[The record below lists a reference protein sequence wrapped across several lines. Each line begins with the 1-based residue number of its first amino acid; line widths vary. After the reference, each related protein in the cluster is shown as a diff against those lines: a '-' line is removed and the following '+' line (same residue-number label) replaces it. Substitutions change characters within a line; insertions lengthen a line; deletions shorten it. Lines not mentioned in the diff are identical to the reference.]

1 MIHAMFRGIVG
12 AMAMT
17 GVRQLA
23 SQAQVIGDDPPAR
36 MARKQ
41 GKGFL
46 RTVPRRKRG
55 AVVELVHWVMGA
67 LFGLVFGV
75 LPESV
80 RMKAWAGPVYGFLV
94 WLGFE
99 AVVSPALGLK
109 QRRWPHGRERAVFV
123 VDHLLFGLVLT
134 EMRSR
139 PRE

>member
-23 SQAQVIGDDPPAR
+23 SQAQIIGDDPPAR

-46 RTVPRRKRG
+46 RAVPRRKRG

-67 LFGLVFGV
+67 VFGLVFGV
-75 LPESV
+75 LPESI
-80 RMKAWAGPVYGFLV
+80 RMRAWAGPAYGFLV

-99 AVVSPALGLK
+99 TVASPALGLK
-109 QRRWPHGRERAVFV
+109 RRRWPHGRERAVFV

>member
-17 GVRQLA
+17 GVRQFA

-41 GKGFL
+41 GKGLL

-55 AVVELVHWVMGA
+55 AVVEFVHWVMGA
-67 LFGLVFGV
+67 VFGLVFGV
-75 LPESV
+75 LPESI
-80 RMKAWAGPVYGFLV
+80 RMKAWAGPAYGFLV
-94 WLGFE
+94 WMGFE
-99 AVVSPALGLK
+99 TVVSPALGLK
-109 QRRWPHGRERAVFV
+109 RRRWPHGKERAVFV

>member
-17 GVRQLA
+17 GVRKLA
-23 SQAQVIGDDPPAR
+23 SEAGVIREDPPAR

-41 GKGFL
+41 AQGLL
-46 RTVPRRKRG
+46 RTVPRRRRG
-55 AVVELVHWVMGA
+55 AVVEAIHWAMGA
-67 LFGLVFGV
+67 VFGLVFGL
-75 LPESV
+75 LPEAI
-80 RMKAWAGPVYGFLV
+80 RMQAWAGPAYGFLV

-99 AVVSPALGLK
+99 TTASPALGLK
-109 QRRWPHGRERAVFV
+109 QRRWPDGAERAVFV
-123 VDHLLFGLVLT
+123 VDHLLFGLILT

>member
-17 GVRQLA
+17 GVRQFA
-23 SQAQVIGDDPPAR
+23 SQAQFIGDDPPAR

-41 GKGFL
+41 GKGLL
-46 RTVPRRKRG
+46 RMIPRRRRG

-75 LPESV
+75 LPESI
-80 RMKAWAGPVYGFLV
+80 RMKAWAGPAYGFLV

-99 AVVSPALGLK
+99 AVASPALGLK
-109 QRRWPHGRERAVFV
+109 QRRWPHGKERAVFF

>member
-1 MIHAMFRGIVG
+1 MIHAAFRGIVG

-17 GVRQLA
+17 GVRQFA

-41 GKGFL
+41 GKGLL

-55 AVVELVHWVMGA
+55 AVVELIHWVMGA
-67 LFGLVFGV
+67 VFGLGFGV
-75 LPESV
+75 LPESI
-80 RMKAWAGPVYGFLV
+80 RLRAWAGPAYGFLV

-99 AVVSPALGLK
+99 TVASPGLGLK
-109 QRRWPHGRERAVFV
+109 RRRWPHGKERAVFV